1 MARKTGAPESEENK
15 DQKPTDEAAAE
26 SVTKEVVKEEGVDE
40 VPGGAAVTDTD
51 PEGPEETETE
61 PEVSEEPDGAENHE
75 DDAPENDIPEETT
88 IKPDPVP
95 TGPARATVGEADQK
109 HHVEK
114 KKKKMFR
121 IILDEQD
128 NSDKNNDQLV
138 TDPSDGKQYLIKRG
152 FEVDVPEGVV
162 NNLRESIQSRLEYDE
177 NGVEVWRNIPRFA
190 MRIIKE
196 LN

>member
-15 DQKPTDEAAAE
+15 DQKPTREAAAE
-26 SVTKEVVKEEGVDE
+26 NATKDVTKEQAADEAPDAAAIPEPEPEAVVEEEVVKETS
-40 VPGGAAVTDTD
+40 PIQ
-51 PEGPEETETE
+51 
-61 PEVSEEPDGAENHE
+61 VSP
-75 DDAPENDIPEETT
+75 PLP
-88 IKPDPVP
+88 
-95 TGPARATVGEADQK
+95 GPARSTLGEADPK
-109 HHVEK
+109 MHVK

-162 NNLRESIQSRLEYDE
+162 NNLRESVIDRLEYDA
-177 NGVEVWRNIPRFA
+177 NGEEVWRSIPRFA
-190 MRIIKE
+190 MRVIKE

>member
-1 MARKTGAPESEENK
+1 MRKTTGAQGSEEEK
-15 DQKPTDEAAAE
+15 DQKPTSEATGE
-26 SVTKEVVKEEGVDE
+26 SATKDVAKEDVVDE
-40 VPGGAAVTDTD
+40 VPVGASK
-51 PEGPEETETE
+51 PEATE
-61 PEVSEEPDGAENHE
+61 PETDPDG
-75 DDAPENDIPEETT
+75 PENPEEVVEEEVVEETSP
-88 IKPDPVP
+88 IQVSPPLP
-95 TGPARATVGEADQK
+95 GPARATLDEVDPK
-109 HHVEK
+109 VHVK

-162 NNLRESIQSRLEYDE
+162 NNLRESVIDRLEYDA
-177 NGVEVWRNIPRFA
+177 NGEEVWRSIPRFA
-190 MRIIKE
+190 MRVIKE

>member
-1 MARKTGAPESEENK
+1 MRKTPGAPKSEEEK
-15 DQKPTDEAAAE
+15 DQKPTSEATGVVE
-26 SVTKEVVKEEGVDE
+26 EVKERPEDAMPPETETEE
-40 VPGGAAVTDTD
+40 VATEPETE
-51 PEGPEETETE
+51 PEGPEG
-61 PEVSEEPDGAENHE
+61 SEEIVKEEVA
-75 DDAPENDIPEETT
+75 EETSP
-88 IKPDPVP
+88 IQVSPPLP
-95 TGPARATVGEADQK
+95 GPARSTLGEADPK
-109 HHVEK
+109 MHVK

-162 NNLRESIQSRLEYDE
+162 NNLRESVIDRLEYDA
-177 NGVEVWRNIPRFA
+177 NGEEVWRSIPRFA
-190 MRIIKE
+190 MRVIKE